1 MGVFIVKKLF
11 ITSAIV
17 VVMVSSGSLLLKNDA
32 IANSQPV
39 VASVDWVLEQL
50 APYSERLTNLESEID
65 RLESEVEALK
75 KTVRK
80 SE

>member
-1 MGVFIVKKLF
+1 M
-11 ITSAIV
+11 
-17 VVMVSSGSLLLKNDA
+17 LKNDA

-50 APYSERLTNLESEID
+50 APYSERMTNLESEID

-75 KTVRK
+75 NR
-80 SE
+80 